1 MCGGFSQYKVFRQTP
16 SNILRL
22 SLWNFTDQ
30 WRGSNPKANPPFFY
44 SFHSLWLLLLSEPL
58 FISISLS
65 LSFFL
70 LFMFLNH
77 SLFLVFSLLLSPK
90 LSYCFLWF
98 SHPLYL
104 CPCQLR
110 PCFISSIPSASL
122 SLPLSHSFSLGLRE
136 GDQNVCWRNRAS
148 SLFTPHYYCS
158 I

>member
-1 MCGGFSQYKVFRQTP
+1 MGGSVNIKFSGKLLQTFSDSVCGTLPISGEAQIPKLILPFSTP
-16 SNILRL
+16 FTLCGCCFCQ
-22 SLWNFTDQ
+22 SL
-30 WRGSNPKANPPFFY
+30 Y
-44 SFHSLWLLLLSEPL
+44 SSP
-58 FISISLS
+58 SLS

-70 LFMFLNH
+70 LFMFVNH